1 MLQPIFQVKK
11 GKKNV
16 EKMEAIKKLE
26 EIKRNTFS
34 SLQELEEKISSVIPM
49 DVIKLR
55 GDEHICLRLESSYS
69 PKVRYSIYFTTDL
82 TLDRVKE
89 SR

>member
-1 MLQPIFQVKK
+1 
-11 GKKNV
+11 
-16 EKMEAIKKLE
+16 MEAIKKLE
-26 EIKRNTFS
+26 EIKRDTFS

-55 GDEHICLRLESSYS
+55 GDEHILFLRLESSYS
-69 PKVRYSIYFTTDL
+69 PRVRYSIYFTRDL
-82 TLDRVKE
+82 TLDVWYNGERVKE